1 MSANATCIAFM
12 LAVLNST
19 WKQVVAVQSDVCL
32 AVGSK
37 DVAALLRCC
46 TCTCGK

>member
-12 LAVLNST
+12 LAALNSR
-19 WKQVVAVQSDVCL
+19 WKQVVAVPSDVCL

-37 DVAALLRCC
+37 DVTALLRCRSY
-46 TCTCGK
+46 T